1 MASSTGRI
9 DAQSEVIAFLRRPES
24 YALDDNA
31 EVETAETH
39 ISIVFLAGARAY
51 KLKRAVKFPYL
62 DFSTPEARH
71 AACEAEVALNRRTAP
86 QLYLEV
92 REISRRSDGSIG
104 WGGEGAPLDW
114 VVVMRRFDQE
124 QLFDRVARA
133 GGLSTRR
140 HVASSTVAHVPS
152 DPTSARAT
160 WNPLSGKRWFKL

>member
-9 DAQSEVIAFLRRPES
+9 GAQDEVIAFLRRPGS

-31 EVETAETH
+31 EVETVETH

-86 QLYLEV
+86 QLYLER
-92 REISRRSDGSIG
+92 REISRPSDGSIG
-104 WGGEGAPLDW
+104 WAGDGALRDSA
-114 VVVMRRFDQE
+114 VVMRS
-124 QLFDRVARA
+124 L
-133 GGLSTRR
+133 RR
-140 HVASSTVAHVPS
+140 HQ
-152 DPTSARAT
+152 
-160 WNPLSGKRWFKL
+160 PLDH

>member
-9 DAQSEVIAFLRRPES
+9 RAQDDVIAFLRRPES

-71 AACEAEVALNRRTAP
+71 AACEAEVVLNRRTAP
-86 QLYLEV
+86 QLYLESG
-92 REISRRSDGSIG
+92 RSR
-104 WGGEGAPLDW
+104 GGPTAASAGA
-114 VVVMRRFDQE
+114 
-124 QLFDRVARA
+124 
-133 GGLSTRR
+133 
-140 HVASSTVAHVPS
+140 
-152 DPTSARAT
+152 
-160 WNPLSGKRWFKL
+160 